1 MTSIYVHVA
10 SLEQPELRGFEE
22 LDGYGPQDRNTGQ
35 ESEVPNT
42 EKKHE
47 YQTHLSNNDSCE
59 PRHCRP
65 CCFFQ
70 CPVSSLTQICGVYLH
85 DVC

>member
-42 EKKHE
+42 EKKTRVPNTP
-47 YQTHLSNNDSCE
+47 QQQRQLRATTL
-59 PRHCRP
+59 PTLL
-65 CCFFQ
+65 FFS
-70 CPVSSLTQICGVYLH
+70 VSSIEFNTNLWCLFA
-85 DVC
+85 